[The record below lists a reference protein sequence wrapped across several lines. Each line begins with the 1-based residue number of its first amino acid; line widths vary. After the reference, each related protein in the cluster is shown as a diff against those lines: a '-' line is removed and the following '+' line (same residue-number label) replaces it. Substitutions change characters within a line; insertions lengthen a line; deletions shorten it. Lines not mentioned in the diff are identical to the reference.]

1 LRRFLRLVTLDQW
14 EALERDY
21 PVNAQPSPSE
31 RNKILGLY
39 LLAALVLF
47 SNQFL
52 WKDAWNLFVP
62 EDIRE
67 GPDRKFFRRVYWT
80 WFLSFVYVV
89 PTWLY
94 AKYILR
100 FRLSDLGLSTRG
112 FVKHLWLYGV
122 GLAIVLPLVF
132 LLSDNPHFL
141 KAYPFYKNAAR
152 DWVTLL
158 SWEASYALQFMAL
171 EFFFRGF
178 LLFGAVRVLGPWVI
192 PVMVLPYMMIHW
204 SKPELECLGSIIAG
218 VALGVV
224 ALRTRAIYAGMIVHI
239 GVAWSMDLL
248 ALWHK
253 GKLQDLLG

>member
-1 LRRFLRLVTLDQW
+1 MRRFLRLVTLDQW

-112 FVKHLWLYGV
+112 FVKHLWLYGIQFGYQLYRCIQV
-122 GLAIVLPLVF
+122 AACPNKKNLITPVVRNN
-132 LLSDNPHFL
+132 LSIAQDRQPNSR
-141 KAYPFYKNAAR
+141 YPCPSLNC
-152 DWVTLL
+152 T
-158 SWEASYALQFMAL
+158 QTT
-171 EFFFRGF
+171 GQ
-178 LLFGAVRVLGPWVI
+178 
-192 PVMVLPYMMIHW
+192 
-204 SKPELECLGSIIAG
+204 IIA
-218 VALGVV
+218 AC
-224 ALRTRAIYAGMIVHI
+224 R
-239 GVAWSMDLL
+239 
-248 ALWHK
+248 
-253 GKLQDLLG
+253 